1 MNPTFPIR
9 ALACDYDE
17 TLAFDGRV
25 DASTVEALVR
35 LKGSGSKLLLVT
47 GRQLGDLLSVCMEIR
62 IFDRVVAENGAL
74 LYRPSERE
82 TRPLAGRP
90 PRHFLERLRE
100 QKVKQLAAG
109 RSIVATVQEFA
120 PVVEKTITEMGLDLE
135 MIFNR
140 DSLMILPRG
149 VNKALGFKAAIA
161 ELGVPASAVV
171 GVGDAEN
178 DDVFLKLCGIY
189 AAVSNA
195 IPSIR
200 AAADI
205 VTEEDRGAG
214 VVELI
219 NKVMTGDFSSLQVS
233 K

>member
-1 MNPTFPIR
+1 MNPTFPIL

-17 TLAFDGRV
+17 TLAFNGRV

-35 LKGSGSKLLLVT
+35 LKGSGIKLLLVT

-62 IFDRVVAENGAL
+62 LFDRVVAENGAL
-74 LYRPSERE
+74 IYRPVARE

-100 QKVKQLAAG
+100 QKVKPLAAG
-109 RSIVATVQEFA
+109 RSIVATGQEFA
-120 PVVEKTITEMGLDLE
+120 PVVEKTIQEMGLDLE

-140 DSLMILPRG
+140 ESLMILPRE
-149 VNKALGFKAAIA
+149 VNKATGLKAALA
-161 ELGVPASAVV
+161 ELGVPAAAVM
-171 GVGDAEN
+171 GIGDAEN
-178 DDVFLKLCGIY
+178 DDAFLKLCGIY
-189 AAVSNA
+189 AAVANA
-195 IPSIR
+195 IPTIR

-205 VTEEDRGAG
+205 IAEEDHGAG

-219 NKVMTGDFSSLQVS
+219 NKVMAGDLSGVQASP
-233 K
+233 

>member
-1 MNPTFPIR
+1 MNPTFPIL

-17 TLAFDGRV
+17 TLAFHGRV
-25 DASTVEALVR
+25 EAATVEALAR
-35 LKGSGSKLLLVT
+35 LKGSGAKLILVT

-62 IFDRVVAENGAL
+62 LFDRVVAENGAL
-74 LYRPSERE
+74 LYRPAARE

-100 QKVKQLAAG
+100 QKVKPLAAG

-120 PVVEKTITEMGLDLE
+120 GVVEKTIEEMGLELE
-135 MIFNR
+135 IIFNR
-140 DSLMILPRG
+140 ESLMVLPRG
-149 VNKALGFKAAIA
+149 VTKATGLKAALE
-161 ELGVPASAVV
+161 ELGVPAGAVA
-171 GVGDAEN
+171 GIGDAEN
-178 DDVFLKLCGIY
+178 DDAFLKLCGVY
-189 AAVSNA
+189 AAVGNA

-205 VTEEDRGAG
+205 VTDEDHGAG

-219 NKVMTGDFSSLQVS
+219 NKVMTGELSGVQAPR
-233 K
+233 

>member
-1 MNPTFPIR
+1 MNSIFPIR

-17 TLAFDGRV
+17 TLAFQGRV

-35 LKGSGSKLLLVT
+35 LRNSGAKLLLVT
-47 GRQLGDLLSVCMEIR
+47 GRQLGELLSVCMAIR
-62 IFDRVVAENGAL
+62 LFDRVVAENGAL
-74 LYRPSERE
+74 LYRPAERE

-100 QKVKQLAAG
+100 RKVKPLAAG

-120 PVVEKTITEMGLDLE
+120 PVVEKTIADMGLDLE

-161 ELGVPASAVV
+161 ELGVPANAVV

-178 DDVFLKLCGIY
+178 DDVFLRLCGVY
-189 AAVSNA
+189 AAVANA

-205 VTEEDRGAG
+205 ITEEDHGAG

-219 NKVMTGDFSSLQVS
+219 NKVLAGDLSGVQTS

>member
-17 TLAFDGRV
+17 TLAFQGRV

-35 LKGSGSKLLLVT
+35 LKTSGAKLLLVT
-47 GRQLGDLLSVCMEIR
+47 GRQLGDLMSVCPEIR

-74 LYRPSERE
+74 LYRPLERE
-82 TRPLAGRP
+82 TRPIAGRP
-90 PRHFLERLRE
+90 PRHFLARLKQ
-100 QKVKQLAAG
+100 QKVTPLAAG

-140 DSLMILPRG
+140 ESLMILPRG
-149 VNKALGFKAAIA
+149 VSKATGFKAAIA
-161 ELGVPASAVV
+161 EMRVPASAVV

-178 DDVFLKLCGIY
+178 DDAFLKLCGVY

-219 NKVMTGDFSSLQVS
+219 HKVMAGDFSSVQAS
-233 K
+233 

>member
-1 MNPTFPIR
+1 MNPTFPIL

-17 TLAFDGRV
+17 TLACSGRV
-25 DASTVEALVR
+25 ETPTVEALVR
-35 LKGSGSKLLLVT
+35 LKASGVKLVMVT

-62 IFDRVVAENGAL
+62 LFDRVVAENGAL
-74 LYRPSERE
+74 LYRPTARE

-100 QKVKQLAAG
+100 QRVTPLAAG
-109 RSIVATVQEFA
+109 RSIVATVAQFSGI
-120 PVVEKTITEMGLDLE
+120 VEKTIDEMGLNLE

-140 DSLMILPRG
+140 ESLMILPRDI
-149 VNKALGFKAAIA
+149 NKATGLAAALA
-161 ELGVPASAVV
+161 ELRVPASAVA
-171 GVGDAEN
+171 GIGDAEN
-178 DDVFLKLCGIY
+178 DDAFLRLCGIY
-189 AAVSNA
+189 AAVANA

-205 VTEEDRGAG
+205 ITEEDRGAG

-219 NKVMTGDFSSLQVS
+219 HKVMAGELSGVQASR
-233 K
+233 

>member
-17 TLAFDGRV
+17 TLAFYGRV

-35 LKGSGSKLLLVT
+35 LKSSGAKLLLVT

-62 IFDRVVAENGAL
+62 IFDRVVVENGAL
-74 LYRPSERE
+74 LYRPLERE

-90 PRHFLERLRE
+90 PKHFLERLRE
-100 QKVKQLAAG
+100 QKVRPLAAG

-120 PVVEKTITEMGLDLE
+120 PLVEKTIAEMGLDLE

-140 DSLMILPRG
+140 ESLMILARG
-149 VNKALGFKAAIA
+149 VNKALGFEAAIA
-161 ELGVPASAVV
+161 ELGVPASAVL
-171 GVGDAEN
+171 GIGDAEN
-178 DDVFLKLCGIY
+178 DDAFLKLCGIY
-189 AAVSNA
+189 AAVANA

-219 NKVMTGDFSSLQVS
+219 NKVLTGELSNLQVAR
-233 K
+233 

>member
-35 LKGSGSKLLLVT
+35 LRGSGVKVVLVT
-47 GRQLGDLLSVCMEIR
+47 GRQLGELLSVCMEIR
-62 IFDRVVAENGAL
+62 LFDRVVAENGAL
-74 LYRPSERE
+74 LYRPSARE

-90 PRHFLERLRE
+90 PRHFVERLRE
-100 QKVKQLAAG
+100 QKVKPLAAG
-109 RSIVATVQEFA
+109 RSIVATVEEFA
-120 PVVEKTITEMGLDLE
+120 PVVEKTIAEMGLQLE

-140 DSLMILPRG
+140 DSLMILPRD
-149 VNKALGFKAAIA
+149 VNKATGLTAALA
-161 ELGVPASAVV
+161 ELNIPASATV
-171 GVGDAEN
+171 GIGDAEN
-178 DDVFLKLCGIY
+178 DDAFLRLCGIY
-189 AAVSNA
+189 AAVANA

-200 AAADI
+200 EAADI
-205 VTEEDRGAG
+205 ITEEDRGAG

-219 NKVMTGDFSSLQVS
+219 NRVMAGDLAGVQTPR
-233 K
+233 

>member
-17 TLAFDGRV
+17 TLAFYGRV

-35 LKGSGSKLLLVT
+35 LKTSGAKLLLVT

-74 LYRPSERE
+74 LYRPLERE
-82 TRPLAGRP
+82 TRSLAGRP
-90 PRHFLERLRE
+90 PKHFLERLRE
-100 QKVKQLAAG
+100 QKVRPLAAG

-120 PVVEKTITEMGLDLE
+120 PVVEKTISEMGLDLE

-140 DSLMILPRG
+140 ESLMILPRG
-149 VNKALGFKAAIA
+149 VNKALGFTAAIE
-161 ELGVPASAVV
+161 ELGVPAGGVV

-178 DDVFLKLCGIY
+178 DDAFLKQCGIY
-189 AAVSNA
+189 AAVANA

-205 VTEEDRGAG
+205 VMEEDRGAG

-219 NKVMTGDFSSLQVS
+219 NKVLSGDLSSVQVS

>member
-35 LKGSGSKLLLVT
+35 LRGSGVKVVLVT
-47 GRQLGDLLSVCMEIR
+47 GRQLGELLSVCMEIR
-62 IFDRVVAENGAL
+62 LFDRVVAENGAL
-74 LYRPSERE
+74 LYRPSARE

-90 PRHFLERLRE
+90 PRHFVERLRE
-100 QKVKQLAAG
+100 QKVKPLAAG
-109 RSIVATVQEFA
+109 RSIVATVEEFA
-120 PVVEKTITEMGLDLE
+120 PVVEKTIAEMGLQLE

-140 DSLMILPRG
+140 DSLMILPRD
-149 VNKALGFKAAIA
+149 VNKATGLTAALA
-161 ELGVPASAVV
+161 ELNIPASATA
-171 GVGDAEN
+171 GIGDAEN
-178 DDVFLKLCGIY
+178 DDAFLRLCGIY
-189 AAVSNA
+189 AAVANA

-200 AAADI
+200 EAADI
-205 VTEEDRGAG
+205 ITEEDRGAG

-219 NKVMTGDFSSLQVS
+219 NRVMAGDLAGVQTPR
-233 K
+233 

>member
-17 TLAFDGRV
+17 TLAFRGRV

-35 LKGSGSKLLLVT
+35 LKSSGVKLVLVT
-47 GRQLGDLLSVCMEIR
+47 GRQLGELLSVCMEIR
-62 IFDRVVAENGAL
+62 LFDRVVAENGAL
-74 LYRPSERE
+74 LYRPAARE

-90 PRHFLERLRE
+90 PRHFVERLRE
-100 QKVKQLAAG
+100 QKVKPLAAG

-120 PVVEKTITEMGLDLE
+120 PVVEKTITEMGLQLE

-140 DSLMILPRG
+140 DSLMILPHD
-149 VNKALGFKAAIA
+149 VNKATGLSAALA
-161 ELGVPASAVV
+161 ELNVPASATV
-171 GVGDAEN
+171 GIGDAEN
-178 DDVFLKLCGIY
+178 DDAFLRLCGIY
-189 AAVSNA
+189 AAVANA

-200 AAADI
+200 EAADI
-205 VTEEDRGAG
+205 ITDEDRGAG

-219 NKVMTGDFSSLQVS
+219 NKMMAGDLAGVQTPR
-233 K
+233 